1 MGKDIGVKE
10 EMSRAEERRMSKK
23 KKQKAHYTK
32 KQILTGYAFLAPFL
46 IVFFVFTVVPIIAS
60 IVLSFTY
67 FNGFAMPTFAGFS
80 NYIKLFLKDELYMKA
95 LSNTLTF
102 ALVTGPLSYF
112 LCLVLAWVVSE
123 FPPKIRSFL
132 TLLFYAPSISGG
144 VYLVFTIIFSE
155 NRYGWMNSMLMKL
168 GITYKPIYWLTD
180 EKYMFWV
187 ALIVILW
194 TSLGTSFLS
203 FIAGFLNIDQS
214 LYEAGAI
221 DGVSNRWQ
229 ELWYITLPSMKPQ
242 LLFGAVMS
250 ITGSFGIG
258 PVLDG
263 IFGNPSTGYALY
275 TMVHELS
282 DYANIRLE
290 LGYASAIAT
299 VLFAIMLLA
308 NRAVQKLISKV
319 GD

>member
-1 MGKDIGVKE
+1 MRKKE
-10 EMSRAEERRMSKK
+10 KPRER
-23 KKQKAHYTK
+23 YTR
-32 KQILTGYAFLAPFL
+32 KQILTGYGFLAPFL
-46 IVFFVFTVVPIIAS
+46 IMFLIFTVVPIVVS

-67 FNGFAMPTFAGFS
+67 FNGFSMPSFVGFS
-80 NYIKLFLKDELYMKA
+80 NYIKLFLKDELFMKA
-95 LSNTLTF
+95 LSNTLVF

-112 LCLVLAWVVSE
+112 LCFVLAWAISE
-123 FPPKIRSFL
+123 FPRRIRSFL
-132 TLLFYAPSISGG
+132 TLLFYAPSICGG

-155 NRYGWMNSMLMKL
+155 NRYGWANAILMDL
-168 GITYKPIYWLTD
+168 GVTYQPIYWLTD
-180 EKYMFWV
+180 SKYMFWV
-187 ALIVILW
+187 ALLVILW
-194 TSLGTSFLS
+194 TSLGSSFLS
-203 FIAGFLNIDQS
+203 FIAGFLNIDES

-258 PVLDG
+258 PILDG
-263 IFGNPSTGYALY
+263 IFGNPSTDYALY

-282 DYANIRLE
+282 DYANTRLE
-290 LGYASAIAT
+290 LGYASTIAT

-308 NRAVQKLISKV
+308 NRVVQKIIAKV

>member
-1 MGKDIGVKE
+1 M
-10 EMSRAEERRMSKK
+10 KK
-23 KKQKAHYTK
+23 KKERKERYTR
-32 KQILTGYAFLAPFL
+32 KQILTGYGFLAPFL
-46 IVFFVFTVVPIIAS
+46 IMFLVFTVIPIVVS
-60 IVLSFTY
+60 VVLSFAY
-67 FNGFAMPTFAGFS
+67 FNGFSLPSFVGLS
-80 NYIKLFLKDELYMKA
+80 NYIKLFLKDELFLKA
-95 LSNTLTF
+95 LSNTLAF

-112 LCLVLAWVVSE
+112 LCLVLAWVISE

-132 TLLFYAPSISGG
+132 TLLFYAPSICGG

-155 NRYGWMNSMLMKL
+155 NRYGWANAILMDL

-180 EKYMFWV
+180 PKYMFWV
-187 ALIVILW
+187 ALLVILW
-194 TSLGTSFLS
+194 TSLGSSFLS
-203 FIAGFLNIDQS
+203 FIAGFLNIDES

-250 ITGSFGIG
+250 ITGSFGVG
-258 PVLDG
+258 PILDG
-263 IFGNPSTGYALY
+263 IFGNPSTDYALY

-282 DYANIRLE
+282 DYANTRLE

-299 VLFAIMLLA
+299 VLFALMLGA
-308 NRAVQKLISKV
+308 NQIVQKILAKV